1 MKKIFFI
8 LLLTTSVIT
17 AQERKVQVFNAEESQ
32 MLFEIKGIVIVEKD
46 KIIIGPIPPADQR
59 ESEYRNLDLQAN
71 DEIVFVNGKKVKTI
85 SDFKKFYGELKTG
98 EEIKLGIQR
107 GKDRFIVQFKK
118 GKETPGGQKI
128 MKFSTD
134 GKGGENIKVEGG
146 KVLIN
151 GKMVDI
157 DSLKKSGRTIIQQK
171 K

>member
-1 MKKIFFI
+1 MKKILFV
-8 LLLTTSVIT
+8 LLFTATLIT
-17 AQERKVQVFNAEESQ
+17 AQERKIQVFNAEDTQ

-46 KIIIGPIPPADQR
+46 KVIIGPIPPSDQR

-71 DEIVFVNGKKVKTI
+71 DEIVFVNGKKIKTI
-85 SDFKKFYGELKTG
+85 SDFKKYYGEIKTG
-98 EEIKLGIQR
+98 EEIKLAIQR

-118 GKETPGGQKI
+118 GKETQGGQRI

-151 GKMVDI
+151 GKMVDV
-157 DSLKKSGRTIIQQK
+157 DSLKKSGKTIIQRK